1 MPGSRILLAGVLALV
16 TACAGGAGGDE
27 VTVLAAS
34 SLTDALGEVVAAFEA
49 EHGDVRVRLAFGAS
63 SALREQI
70 AQGAPADVFAAAAPG
85 PMADLADA
93 GLVADVASF
102 ATNRLQ
108 VAVPE
113 GNPAGVAGIE
123 DLARDDLLVG
133 LCAPEVP
140 CGSLAA
146 RVLREVGVRAAADTE
161 EPDARALLTK
171 LAEGELDAGL
181 VYATDVLAAD
191 GRVEGV
197 DLPGG
202 VDATTAYPV
211 AVVGDAPDAAH
222 DLVAFL
228 LAAEGQAILRAHGFG
243 AP

>member
-1 MPGSRILLAGVLALV
+1 MPGSRILLAGVVALV
-16 TACAGGAGGDE
+16 AGCAGGGGEDE

-49 EHGDVRVRLAFGAS
+49 ENGDVGVRTSFGAS
-63 SALREQI
+63 STLREQI
-70 AQGAPADVFAAAAPG
+70 GQGAPADVFAAAAPD

-93 GLVADVASF
+93 GLVTEVTTF

-108 VAVPE
+108 IAVPE
-113 GNPAGVAGIE
+113 GNPAAVTGIE

-140 CGSLAA
+140 CGSLAV
-146 RVLREVGVRAAADTE
+146 RVLRDIGVQAAPDTE

-191 GRVEGV
+191 GRVSAL
-197 DLPGG
+197 DLPPG
-202 VDATTAYPV
+202 VDATSAYPV

-222 DLVAFL
+222 AFVAFL
-228 LAAEGQAILRAHGFG
+228 LGDEGQAILRAHGFG